1 MNQEHFTFHLQYKHS
16 DRLDNR
22 KYEKLSYPKNPKRCD
37 PIHSLGARGPRM
49 CRPTLEI
56 SATCENNLWYPG
68 YPIQITLLKTRPHGE
83 MLFATIATLKL
94 SVWSVRLPGA
104 CIPRSNSLPFYTYHV
119 WQKRYPFYIPYSLQF
134 CIPLNCCKCRVFKI
148 ERFSIECRKP
158 KPK

>member
-22 KYEKLSYPKNPKRCD
+22 KYEKLSFPKNPKRCD
-37 PIHSLGARGPRM
+37 PIHSLGARGGNFCHMREQPLVPRI
-49 CRPTLEI
+49 PHSNNSIEN
-56 SATCENNLWYPG
+56 ATPWGNAICYYP
-68 YPIQITLLKTRPHGE
+68 
-83 MLFATIATLKL
+83 
-94 SVWSVRLPGA
+94 VWSVRLPGA
-104 CIPRSNSLPFYTYHV
+104 CIPRSNSLPFYTYHF